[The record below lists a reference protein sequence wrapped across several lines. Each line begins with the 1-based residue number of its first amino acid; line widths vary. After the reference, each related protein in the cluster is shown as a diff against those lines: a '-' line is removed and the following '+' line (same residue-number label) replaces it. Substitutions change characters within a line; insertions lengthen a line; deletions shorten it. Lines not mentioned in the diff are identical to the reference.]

1 MLDLFSCKRKS
12 GDGLVRYFQV
22 MPNADLPAR
31 AAVPDSVG
39 RGSARYIGGVLTWGP
54 ATGPEGIPRNLLSTP
69 FPCLVR
75 MHR

>member
-12 GDGLVRYFQV
+12 GDGLVRYF
-22 MPNADLPAR
+22 
-31 AAVPDSVG
+31 AVPDSVG
-39 RGSARYIGGVLTWGP
+39 RGSARYIGGVFDLGS
-54 ATGPEGIPRNLLSTP
+54 RNWAGRSTP